1 MFLYTNANNSRWRG
15 IKVSKWPP
23 LPLVSEAAAAEVI
36 WEEKFCAA
44 AAAGVGVELVERLSY
59 EEETTSGWN
68 R

>member
-1 MFLYTNANNSRWRG
+1 MFLYTNASNSRWRG

-23 LPLVSEAAAAEVI
+23 LPFVSEVI
-36 WEEKFCAA
+36 WEEKFCEA